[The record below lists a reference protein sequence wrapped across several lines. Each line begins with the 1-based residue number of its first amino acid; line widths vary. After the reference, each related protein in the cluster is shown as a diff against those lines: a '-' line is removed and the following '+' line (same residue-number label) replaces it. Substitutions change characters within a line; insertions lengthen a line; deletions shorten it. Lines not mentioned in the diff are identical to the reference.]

1 MMSMDVQG
9 SALSNGE
16 RKTETLP
23 EAQETRIRYLII
35 SILFAVSCFSFADRS
50 ALSQAAAAM
59 PKSMDLSPQRMGYLL
74 FGFGWAYALGQLPSG
89 GLLDRFGSKRV
100 YGIAIILWSTF
111 AFLTGCA
118 GYVTASFAFT
128 AIFILRILSGLAQS
142 PVFPGNGRIVAA
154 WFPTAERGR
163 ASAIFN
169 SSQYFALPIFAPI
182 FGGLLHRFGWQ
193 SCFWF
198 MGALGALFTVLWFTN
213 IYGVKDHPRISQ
225 AEVET
230 IERGGGL
237 VNTDASAGTKK
248 NTLTW
253 ATVKMLLSYR
263 MLVGVYIG
271 QYCITT
277 LTWFFL
283 TWFPLYLAQARHM
296 SVLKVGLA
304 AAVPGLCG
312 GFGGILGGVISDE
325 LLKRGCSLSFSRKLP
340 IMAGMALSMTII
352 ACNYASA
359 QSIMLLFMSIS
370 FFGKG
375 IGALGWTVISDTS
388 PKGMVGM
395 NGALFNLCGNL
406 AGVTTPLIIGYIVEK
421 THSYNGALIFVAAV
435 AFCAIVSYGPIVG
448 EIKRIELAPAPSATI
463 I

>member
-1 MMSMDVQG
+1 MI
-9 SALSNGE
+9 
-16 RKTETLP
+16 
-23 EAQETRIRYLII
+23 EARETRVRYLII
-35 SILFAVSCFSFADRS
+35 GILFAVSCFSFADRS
-50 ALSQAAAAM
+50 ALSQAVSSM
-59 PKSMDLSPQRMGYLL
+59 PKEMNLNPQRMGYLL
-74 FGFGWAYALGQLPSG
+74 FAFGWAYALGQLPSG

-100 YGIAIILWSTF
+100 YGIAIILWSGF

-118 GYVTASFAFT
+118 GYVKASLVFSV
-128 AIFILRILSGLAQS
+128 IFVLRILSGLAQA

-154 WFPTAERGR
+154 WFPTSERGR

-169 SSQYFALPIFAPI
+169 SSQYFALPIFAPV

-198 MGALGALFTVLWFTN
+198 LGALGAVFTLIWFTN
-213 IYGVKDHPRISQ
+213 IFGAKDHPRISK
-225 AEVET
+225 AEIET

-237 VNTDASAGTKK
+237 VYTDAQASAKK

-253 ATVKMLLSYR
+253 GTVKMLLSHR
-263 MLVGVYIG
+263 MLVGVYLG

-283 TWFPLYLAQARHM
+283 TWFPLYLSQARHM
-296 SVLKVGLA
+296 SVLKVGFA

-325 LLKRGCSLSFSRKLP
+325 LLRRGCSLSFSRKLP
-340 IMAGMALSMTII
+340 IMAGMALSMMII
-352 ACNYASA
+352 ACNYAAS
-359 QSIMLLFMSIS
+359 QTLMLVFMSIS

-375 IGALGWTVISDTS
+375 VGALGWTVISDTS

-395 NGALFNLCGNL
+395 NGALFNLCGNM
-406 AGVTTPLIIGYIVEK
+406 AGVTTPLIIGYIVER
-421 THSYNGALIFVAAV
+421 THSYNGALIFVGLI

-448 EIKRIELAPAPSATI
+448 EIKRLELAPVPTAETRGKLA
-463 I
+463 

>member
-1 MMSMDVQG
+1 MQD
-9 SALSNGE
+9 A
-16 RKTETLP
+16 R
-23 EAQETRIRYLII
+23 ETRIRYLII
-35 SILFAVSCFSFADRS
+35 GILFAVSCFSFADRS
-50 ALSQAAAAM
+50 ALSQAVAAM
-59 PKSMDLSPQRMGYLL
+59 PKEMNLTPQRMGYLL

-118 GYVTASFAFT
+118 GYVSASLAFT
-128 AIFILRILSGLAQS
+128 IIFILRILSGLAQS

-182 FGGLLHRFGWQ
+182 FGGLLHRYGWQ

-198 MGALGALFTVLWFTN
+198 MGAIGALFTVLWFTN

-237 VNTDASAGTKK
+237 VNTDANASAKK

-283 TWFPLYLAQARHM
+283 TWFPLYLAQERHM
-296 SVLKVGLA
+296 SVLKVGFA

-312 GFGGILGGVISDE
+312 GFGGILGGFISDG
-325 LLKRGCSLSFSRKLP
+325 LLRRGYSLSFSRKLP

-352 ACNYASA
+352 ACNYASS
-359 QSIMLLFMSIS
+359 QGIMLLFMSLS

-388 PKGMVGM
+388 PRGMVGM

-406 AGVTTPLIIGYIVEK
+406 AGVTTPLIIGYIVQK
-421 THSYNGALIFVAAV
+421 THSYNGALIFVAAI

-448 EIKRIELAPAPSATI
+448 EIKRIELTPANTTATL
-463 I
+463 

>member
-1 MMSMDVQG
+1 
-9 SALSNGE
+9 LP
-16 RKTETLP
+16 KTKETHV
-23 EAQETRIRYLII
+23 RYLII
-35 SILFAVSCFSFADRS
+35 GILFILSCFSFADRS
-50 ALSQAAAAM
+50 ALSQAAGMM
-59 PKSMDLSPQRMGYLL
+59 PKDLDLTPQRMGYLL

-100 YGIAIILWSTF
+100 YGIAIILWSVF
-111 AFLTGCA
+111 AFLTGFA
-118 GYVTASFAFT
+118 GYAGASAAFT
-128 AIFILRILSGLAQS
+128 VIFILRICSGLAQS

-154 WFPTAERGR
+154 WFPTSERGR

-182 FGGLLHRFGWQ
+182 FGGLLNKFGWQ

-198 MGALGALFTVLWFTN
+198 MGALGAVLTALWFKN
-213 IYGVKDHPRISQ
+213 IYGVQDHPKISA
-225 AEVET
+225 AEIEA

-237 VNTDASAGTKK
+237 VNTDGQASAKK

-253 ATVKMLLSYR
+253 ATVKMLLSHR

-283 TWFPLYLAQARHM
+283 TWFPLYLAQARHL
-296 SVLKVGLA
+296 SVLKVGFA

-312 GFGGILGGVISDE
+312 GFGGILGGIISDK
-325 LLKRGCSLSFSRKLP
+325 LLQRGCSLSFARKLP
-340 IMAGMALSMTII
+340 IMAGMALSMSII
-352 ACNYASA
+352 ACNYASSV
-359 QSIMLLFMSIS
+359 SIMLLFMSIS

-395 NGALFNLCGNL
+395 NGALFNLCGNM
-406 AGVTTPLIIGYIVEK
+406 AGITTPLIIGYIVSR
-421 THSYNGALIFVAAV
+421 THSYDGALIFVAII
-435 AFCAIVSYGPIVG
+435 AFCAIIAFGPIVG
-448 EIKRIELAPAPSATI
+448 EIKRLELAPSADGKA
-463 I
+463 

>member
-1 MMSMDVQG
+1 MRQ
-9 SALSNGE
+9 GE
-16 RKTETLP
+16 R
-23 EAQETRIRYLII
+23 QTRVRYLII
-35 SILFAVSCFSFADRS
+35 TILFIVSCFSFADRS
-50 ALSQAAAAM
+50 ALSQAVGAM
-59 PKSMDLSPQRMGYLL
+59 PQDLDLNSRMGDLL
-74 FGFGWAYALGQLPSG
+74 FAFGLAYALGQLPSG

-100 YGIAIILWSTF
+100 YGIAIIGWSIC
-111 AFLTGCA
+111 AFLTAFA
-118 GYVTASFAFT
+118 GYFAASAAFT
-128 AIFILRILSGLAQS
+128 AIFILRILSGLFQS
-142 PVFPGNGRIVAA
+142 PVFPGNGRIVAS
-154 WFPTAERGR
+154 WFPTSERGR

-169 SSQYFALPIFAPI
+169 SAQYFALPIFAPI
-182 FGGLLHRFGWQ
+182 FGWLIHVSGWR

-198 MGALGALFTVLWFTN
+198 LGALGLVLTFVWYTT
-213 IYGVKDHPRISQ
+213 IYGVKEHPRISQ
-225 AEVET
+225 AEIDI

-237 VNTDASAGTKK
+237 VNTDSATSAKK

-283 TWFPLYLAQARHM
+283 TWFPLYLSQARHM

-312 GFGGILGGVISDE
+312 GVGGILGGVISDK
-325 LLKRGCSLSFSRKLP
+325 LLNSGCSLSFARKLP

-352 ACNYASA
+352 ACNYAHSEA
-359 QSIMLLFMSIS
+359 LMLFFMSLS

-395 NGALFNLCGNL
+395 NGALFNLCGNA
-406 AGVTTPLIIGYIVEK
+406 AGIFTPLIIKFILDK
-421 THSYNGALIFVAAV
+421 THSYDGALIFVGAI
-435 AFCAIVSYGPIVG
+435 AFCAIVAYGPIVG
-448 EIKRIELAPAPSATI
+448 EIKRLDFSAQN
-463 I
+463 

>member
-1 MMSMDVQG
+1 MEN
-9 SALSNGE
+9 L
-16 RKTETLP
+16 TLA
-23 EAQETRIRYLII
+23 EARQTRIRYLII
-35 SILFAVSCFSFADRS
+35 SILFVVSCFSFADRS
-50 ALSQAAAAM
+50 AISQAAASM
-59 PKSMDLSPQRMGYLL
+59 PKEMNLSPERMGYLL

-100 YGIAIILWSTF
+100 YGISIVLWSIF
-111 AFLTGCA
+111 AFLTGLA
-118 GYVTASFAFT
+118 GYGTAGAVFT
-128 AIFILRILSGLAQS
+128 VIFFLRLLSGLAQS

-154 WFPTAERGR
+154 WFPTSERGR

-182 FGGLLHRFGWQ
+182 FGWLIHAAGWQ

-198 MGALGALFTVLWFTN
+198 LGVLGAGLTVVWFTS
-213 IYGVKDHPRISQ
+213 IYGVKEHPRISQ
-225 AEVET
+225 SEVEF

-237 VNTDASAGTKK
+237 VNTDARAGAKK

-253 ATVKMLLSYR
+253 ATVKVLLSYR

-312 GFGGILGGVISDE
+312 GIGGILGGVISDR
-325 LLKRGCSLSFSRKLP
+325 LLKSGFSLSLSRKAP
-340 IMAGMALSMTII
+340 IMVGMALSMTII

-375 IGALGWTVISDTS
+375 IGALGWTVVSDTS
-388 PKGMVGM
+388 PQGMVGM
-395 NGALFNLCGNL
+395 NGALFNLCGNM

-421 THSYNGALIFVAAV
+421 THSYNGALIFVALI

-448 EIKRIELAPAPSATI
+448 EIKRIELNPVASAS
-463 I
+463 

>member
-1 MMSMDVQG
+1 
-9 SALSNGE
+9 
-16 RKTETLP
+16 LP
-23 EAQETRIRYLII
+23 ETRETRTRYVII
-35 SILFAVSCFSFADRS
+35 CILFVLSCFSFADRS
-50 ALSQAAAAM
+50 ALSQAAGMM
-59 PKSMDLSPQRMGYLL
+59 PKDLDLTPQRMGYLL
-74 FGFGWAYALGQLPSG
+74 FGFGWAYALGQLPAG

-111 AFLTGCA
+111 AFLTGFA
-118 GYVTASFAFT
+118 GYVGASAAFT
-128 AIFILRILSGLAQS
+128 AIFVLRILSGLAQS

-154 WFPTAERGR
+154 WFPTSERGR

-198 MGALGALFTVLWFTN
+198 LGVLGGLLTILWFTN
-213 IYGVKDHPRISQ
+213 IYGVKDHPRISA
-225 AEVET
+225 AEIET

-237 VNTDASAGTKK
+237 VNTDSQSSVKK

-253 ATVKMLLSYR
+253 ATVKMLLSHR

-283 TWFPLYLAQARHM
+283 TWFPLYLAEARHL
-296 SVLKVGLA
+296 SVLKVGFA

-312 GFGGILGGVISDE
+312 GCGGILGGIISDK
-325 LLKRGCSLSFSRKLP
+325 LLQRGCSLSFSRKLP
-340 IMAGMALSMTII
+340 IMAGMALSMSII
-352 ACNYASA
+352 ACNYTGSVA
-359 QSIMLLFMSIS
+359 IMLLFMSIS

-388 PKGMVGM
+388 PKGMVGI
-395 NGALFNLCGNL
+395 NGALFNLCGNM
-406 AGVTTPLIIGYIVEK
+406 AGITTPLIIGYIVTR
-421 THSYNGALIFVAAV
+421 THSYNGALVFVGLI
-435 AFCAIVSYGPIVG
+435 AFCAIVAYGPIVG
-448 EIKRIELAPAPSATI
+448 EIKRLELGPADATA
-463 I
+463 

>member
-1 MMSMDVQG
+1 LVEDRQ
-9 SALSNGE
+9 
-16 RKTETLP
+16 
-23 EAQETRIRYLII
+23 TRVRYLII
-35 SILFAVSCFSFADRS
+35 TILFIVSCFSFADRS
-50 ALSQAAAAM
+50 ALSQAVSSM
-59 PKSMDLSPQRMGYLL
+59 PKEMNLTPQRMGYLL
-74 FGFGWAYALGQLPSG
+74 FAFGWAYALGQLPSG

-100 YGIAIILWSTF
+100 YGISIVLWSIF

-118 GYVTASFAFT
+118 GYVTASMAFT
-128 AIFILRILSGLAQS
+128 AIFILRICSGLAQS

-154 WFPTAERGR
+154 WFPTSERGR

-169 SSQYFALPIFAPI
+169 ASQYFALPIFAPI
-182 FGGLLHRFGWQ
+182 FGWLIHTAGWR

-198 MGALGALFTVLWFTN
+198 LGGLGALLTVVWVTT

-225 AEVET
+225 QEIEL

-237 VNTDASAGTKK
+237 VNTDAKTGVKR

-253 ATVKMLLSYR
+253 STVKMLLSYR

-283 TWFPLYLAQARHM
+283 TWFPLYLSQARHM
-296 SVLKVGLA
+296 SVLKVGFA

-312 GFGGILGGVISDE
+312 GFGGILGGIISDR
-325 LLKRGCSLSFSRKLP
+325 LLRSGCSLSLARKLP
-340 IMAGMALSMTII
+340 IMAGMGLSMMII
-352 ACNYASA
+352 ACNYAHSQA
-359 QSIMLLFMSIS
+359 MMLFFMSLS

-375 IGALGWTVISDTS
+375 VGALGWTVISDTS
-388 PKGMVGM
+388 PKGLVGM
-395 NGALFNLCGNL
+395 NGALFNLFGNM
-406 AGVTTPLIIGYIVEK
+406 AGITTPLIIGYIVEK
-421 THSYNGALIFVAAV
+421 THSYNGALVFVGLI

-448 EIKRIELAPAPSATI
+448 EIKRIEFAPASAV
-463 I
+463 

>member
-1 MMSMDVQG
+1 MSQ
-9 SALSNGE
+9 E
-16 RKTETLP
+16 RPTHV
-23 EAQETRIRYLII
+23 RYLII
-35 SILFAVSCFSFADRS
+35 TILFVVSCFSFADRS
-50 ALSQAAAAM
+50 ALSQAVTSM
-59 PKSMDLSPQRMGYLL
+59 PADLDMTAGRLQYLL
-74 FGFGWAYALGQLPSG
+74 FAFGLAYALGQLPSG

-100 YGIAIILWSTF
+100 YGIAIIGWSIC
-111 AFLTGCA
+111 AFLTAFA
-118 GYVTASFAFT
+118 GYLAASAAFT
-128 AIFILRILSGLAQS
+128 AIFLLRVLSGLFQS

-154 WFPTAERGR
+154 WFPTSERGR

-169 SSQYFALPIFAPI
+169 ASQYFALPIFAPI
-182 FGGLLHRFGWQ
+182 FGWLIHVAGWR

-198 MGALGALFTVLWFTN
+198 MGALGCVLTIVWYTT
-213 IYGVKDHPRISQ
+213 IYGVKEHPRVSQ
-225 AEVET
+225 AEIEI

-237 VNTDASAGTKK
+237 VNTDSASSVKK

-253 ATVKMLLSYR
+253 STVNMLLSYR

-296 SVLKVGLA
+296 SVIKVGFA

-312 GFGGILGGVISDE
+312 GVGGILGGIISDS
-325 LLKRGCSLSFSRKLP
+325 LLRRGHSLSLSRKLP
-340 IMAGMALSMTII
+340 IMAGMALSMVII
-352 ACNYASA
+352 ACNYSAS
-359 QSIMLLFMSIS
+359 QSLMLLFMSIS

-395 NGALFNLCGNL
+395 NGALFNLFGNL
-406 AGVTTPLIIGYIVEK
+406 AGITTPLIIGPIVVR
-421 THSYNGALIFVAAV
+421 THSYNGALVFIASI
-435 AFCAIVSYGPIVG
+435 AFCVILSYAFIVG
-448 EIKRIELAPAPSATI
+448 EIKRLDFNKPEGAPS
-463 I
+463 

>member
-1 MMSMDVQG
+1 MS
-9 SALSNGE
+9 LHT
-16 RKTETLP
+16 RPLTEKR
-23 EAQETRIRYLII
+23 ETHVRYLII
-35 SILFAVSCFSFADRS
+35 CILFAVSCFSFADRS
-50 ALSQAAAAM
+50 ALSQALTLM
-59 PKSMDLSPQRMGYLL
+59 PKDMHLDAQRLGYLL
-74 FGFGWAYALGQLPSG
+74 SGFAWAYALGQLPSG

-100 YGIAIILWSTF
+100 YGIAIVLWSTF

-118 GYVTASFAFT
+118 GYVKASMVFT
-128 AIFILRILSGLAQS
+128 VIFILRILSGLAQA

-154 WFPTAERGR
+154 WFPTSERGR
-163 ASAIFN
+163 ASALFN

-198 MGALGALFTVLWFTN
+198 MGALGAAFTALWFTN
-213 IYGVKDHPRISQ
+213 IYGVDKHPRISP
-225 AEVET
+225 AEIET
-230 IERGGGL
+230 IAQGGGL
-237 VNTDASAGTKK
+237 VSTDTQAGGRK

-263 MLVGVYIG
+263 MLVGVYVG

-296 SVLKVGLA
+296 SVVKVGFA

-312 GFGGILGGVISDE
+312 GLGGILGGIISDG
-325 LLKRGCSLSFSRKLP
+325 LLRRGCSLSFARKLP
-340 IMAGMALSMTII
+340 IISGMALSMVII
-352 ACNYASA
+352 ACNYA
-359 QSIMLLFMSIS
+359 QSQTLMLLFMSIS

-395 NGALFNLCGNL
+395 NGALFNLCGNM
-406 AGVTTPLIIGYIVEK
+406 AGVTTPLIIGAIVER
-421 THSYNGALIFVAAV
+421 THSYNGALVFIAV
-435 AFCAIVSYGPIVG
+435 IAFCVILSYGPLVG
-448 EIKRIELAPAPSATI
+448 EIKRIELAPSAPGNR
-463 I
+463 

>member
-1 MMSMDVQG
+1 M
-9 SALSNGE
+9 
-16 RKTETLP
+16 TETR
-23 EAQETRIRYLII
+23 ETRIRYLII
-35 SILFAVSCFSFADRS
+35 CILFAVSCFSFADRS
-50 ALSQAAAAM
+50 ALSQAAGAM
-59 PKSMDLSPQRMGYLL
+59 PKDLNLTPERMGYLL

-100 YGIAIILWSTF
+100 YGIAIILWSVF
-111 AFLTGCA
+111 AFLTGFA
-118 GYVTASFAFT
+118 GYVTASAAFT
-128 AIFILRILSGLAQS
+128 VIFILRICSGLAQS

-154 WFPTAERGR
+154 WFPTSERGR

-182 FGGLLHRFGWQ
+182 FGGLLHKYGWQ

-198 MGALGALFTVLWFTN
+198 MGALGAVLTIVWFTN
-213 IYGVKDHPRISQ
+213 IYGVKDHPRIST
-225 AEVET
+225 AEIET

-237 VNTDASAGTKK
+237 VNTDGKASVKK

-253 ATVKMLLSYR
+253 ATVKMLLSHR

-283 TWFPLYLAQARHM
+283 TWFPLYLSQARHM
-296 SVLKVGLA
+296 SVLKVGFA

-312 GFGGILGGVISDE
+312 GFGGILGGIISDQ
-325 LLKRGCSLSFSRKLP
+325 LLQRGCSLTFSRKLP

-352 ACNYASA
+352 ACNYADS
-359 QSIMLLFMSIS
+359 QTIMLLFMSIS

-395 NGALFNLCGNL
+395 NGALFNLCGNM
-406 AGVTTPLIIGYIVEK
+406 AGVTTPLIIGYIVGK
-421 THSYNGALIFVAAV
+421 THSYNGALLFVGFI
-435 AFCAIVSYGPIVG
+435 AFCAIVAYGPIVG
-448 EIKRIELAPAPSATI
+448 EIKRLELAPDAAADGTA
-463 I
+463 

>member
-1 MMSMDVQG
+1 LTQ
-9 SALSNGE
+9 E
-16 RKTETLP
+16 R
-23 EAQETRIRYLII
+23 QTRVRYLIL

-50 ALSQAAAAM
+50 ALSQAVSFMPRAM
-59 PKSMDLSPQRMGYLL
+59 NLTPQRMGYLL
-74 FGFGWAYALGQLPSG
+74 SAFGWAYALGQLPSG

-100 YGIAIILWSTF
+100 YGFSILLWSVF

-118 GYVTASFAFT
+118 GLVRASLVFSVIFA
-128 AIFILRILSGLAQS
+128 LRIFSGLAQS

-154 WFPTAERGR
+154 WFPSSERGR

-169 SSQYFALPIFAPI
+169 SSQYFALPLFAPI
-182 FGGLLHRFGWQ
+182 FGWLMHAAGWQ

-198 MGALGALFTVLWFTN
+198 LGALGTVLTLLWFTS
-213 IYGVKDHPRISQ
+213 IYGVREHPRIAP
-225 AEVET
+225 AEIAL

-237 VNTDASAGTKK
+237 VNTDAQAGARR

-253 ATVKMLLSYR
+253 STVKMLLGYR
-263 MLVGVYIG
+263 MLVGVYLG

-296 SVLKVGLA
+296 SVLGVGFA

-312 GFGGILGGVISDE
+312 GVGGILGGVLSDR
-325 LLKRGCSLSFSRKLP
+325 LLDRGCSLSFARKLP
-340 IMAGMALSMTII
+340 IMAGMGLSMTII
-352 ACNYASA
+352 ACNYAHSQA
-359 QSIMLLFMSIS
+359 VMLFFMSLS

-388 PKGMVGM
+388 PRGMVGM
-395 NGALFNLCGNL
+395 NGALFNLFGNM
-406 AGVTTPLIIGYIVEK
+406 AGVTTPLIIGAIVAR
-421 THSYNGALIFVAAV
+421 THSYNGALVFVGLI
-435 AFCAIVSYGPIVG
+435 AFCAIVCYGPVVG
-448 EIKRIELAPAPSATI
+448 EIRRIELGPARGA
-463 I
+463 

>member
-1 MMSMDVQG
+1 MP
-9 SALSNGE
+9 E
-16 RKTETLP
+16 TKKTHV
-23 EAQETRIRYLII
+23 RYLII
-35 SILFAVSCFSFADRS
+35 DILFILSCFSFADRS
-50 ALSQAAAAM
+50 ALSQAAGMM
-59 PKSMDLSPQRMGYLL
+59 PKDLDLTPQRMGYLL

-100 YGIAIILWSTF
+100 YGIAIMLWSIF
-111 AFLTGCA
+111 AFLTGFA
-118 GYVTASFAFT
+118 GYVGASAAFT
-128 AIFILRILSGLAQS
+128 VIFILRICSGLAQS

-154 WFPTAERGR
+154 WFPTSERGR

-182 FGGLLHRFGWQ
+182 FGGLLNKFGWQ

-198 MGALGALFTVLWFTN
+198 MGALGAALTVLWYKN
-213 IYGVKDHPRISQ
+213 IYGVKDHPKISA
-225 AEVET
+225 AEIET

-237 VNTDASAGTKK
+237 VNTDGQASAKK

-253 ATVKMLLSYR
+253 ATVKMLLSHR

-283 TWFPLYLAQARHM
+283 TWFPLYLAQARHL
-296 SVLKVGLA
+296 SVLKVGFA

-312 GFGGILGGVISDE
+312 GFGGILGGIISDK
-325 LLKRGCSLSFSRKLP
+325 LLQRGCSLSFARKLP
-340 IMAGMALSMTII
+340 IMAGMALSMSII
-352 ACNYASA
+352 ACNYAS
-359 QSIMLLFMSIS
+359 SVSLMLLFMSIS

-395 NGALFNLCGNL
+395 NGALFNLCGNM
-406 AGVTTPLIIGYIVEK
+406 AGITTPLIIGYIVAK
-421 THSYNGALIFVAAV
+421 THSYDGALIFVAII
-435 AFCAIVSYGPIVG
+435 AFCAIVAFGPIVG
-448 EIKRIELAPAPSATI
+448 EIKRLELAPSTDAKA
-463 I
+463 

>member
-1 MMSMDVQG
+1 
-9 SALSNGE
+9 
-16 RKTETLP
+16 LP
-23 EAQETRIRYLII
+23 EARETRIRYLII
-35 SILFAVSCFSFADRS
+35 TILFAVSCFSFADRS

-59 PKSMDLSPQRMGYLL
+59 PKDMDLSPQRMGYLL

-118 GYVTASFAFT
+118 GYVTASAAFT
-128 AIFILRILSGLAQS
+128 AIFVLRILSGLAQS

-154 WFPTAERGR
+154 WFPTSERGR

-169 SSQYFALPIFAPI
+169 SSQYFALPVFAPI
-182 FGGLLHRFGWQ
+182 FGGLLHRYGWQ

-198 MGALGALFTVLWFTN
+198 MGALGAFFTVLWFTN
-213 IYGVKDHPRISQ
+213 IFGVKDHPRISQ

-237 VNTDASAGTKK
+237 VNTDTSAIAKK

-253 ATVKMLLSYR
+253 ATVKMLLGYR

-296 SVLKVGLA
+296 SVLKVGFA

-312 GFGGILGGVISDE
+312 GFGGILGGIISDE
-325 LLKRGCSLSFSRKLP
+325 LLKRGYSLSFSRKLP

-352 ACNYASA
+352 ACNYASS
-359 QSIMLLFMSIS
+359 QTIMLLFMSIS

-406 AGVTTPLIIGYIVEK
+406 AGVTTPLIIGYIVQR
-421 THSYNGALIFVAAV
+421 THSYNGALIFVAII

-448 EIKRIELAPAPSATI
+448 EIKRIEIAPANTAAAS
-463 I
+463 

>member
-1 MMSMDVQG
+1 M
-9 SALSNGE
+9 
-16 RKTETLP
+16 
-23 EAQETRIRYLII
+23 
-35 SILFAVSCFSFADRS
+35 VSCFSFADRS

-59 PKSMDLSPQRMGYLL
+59 PEAMNLDPRRLGFLLS
-74 FGFGWAYALGQLPSG
+74 GFGWAYALGQLPAG

-100 YGIAIILWSTF
+100 YGIGIVLWSFF

-118 GYVTASFAFT
+118 GYVAASLVFT
-128 AIFILRILSGLAQS
+128 VILVLRILSGLAQA

-154 WFPTAERGR
+154 WFPTSERGR

-169 SSQYFALPIFAPI
+169 SAQYFTLPLFAPI
-182 FGGLLHRFGWQ
+182 FGWLIHWAGWRA
-193 SCFWF
+193 CFWF
-198 MGALGALFTVLWFTN
+198 LGALGALLALVWFTN
-213 IYGVKDHPRISQ
+213 IYGVKQHPRIAP
-225 AEVET
+225 AEVAF

-237 VNTDASAGTKK
+237 VNTDAQSAARR

-271 QYCITT
+271 QFCINT

-312 GFGGILGGVISDE
+312 GVGGILGGVLSDA
-325 LLKRGCSLSFSRKLP
+325 LLQRGHSLSFARKLP
-340 IMAGMALSMTII
+340 IMAGMGLSMTIV
-352 ACNYASA
+352 ACNYAHSVA
-359 QSIMLLFMSIS
+359 LMLFFMSLS

-375 IGALGWTVISDTS
+375 VGALGWTVVSDTS

-395 NGALFNLCGNL
+395 NGALFNLCGNM
-406 AGVTTPLIIGYIVEK
+406 AGVTTPLVIGAIVER
-421 THSYNGALIFVAAV
+421 THSYNDALVFVSFI
-435 AFCAIVSYGPIVG
+435 AFCTIVCYGPVVG
-448 EIKRIELAPAPSATI
+448 EIKRLDFGEASGS
-463 I
+463 

>member
-1 MMSMDVQG
+1 VQ
-9 SALSNGE
+9 SPSRRN
-16 RKTETLP
+16 THTLP
-23 EAQETRIRYLII
+23 DIKETRIRYFII
-35 SILFAVSCFSFADRS
+35 CILFVVSCFSFADRS
-50 ALSQAAAAM
+50 ALSQAVSLM
-59 PKSMDLSPQRMGYLL
+59 PKEMDLTPQRMGYLL

-118 GYVTASFAFT
+118 GFVMASMVFSV
-128 AIFILRILSGLAQS
+128 IFVLRILSGLAQA
-142 PVFPGNGRIVAA
+142 PVFPGNGRIVAS
-154 WFPTAERGR
+154 WFPTSERGSS
-163 ASAIFN
+163 SAIFN

-182 FGGLLHRFGWQ
+182 FGGLLNRYGWQ

-198 MGALGALFTVLWFTN
+198 LGGLGAVLTVVWFTN
-213 IYGVKDHPRISQ
+213 IYGVKDHPRISP
-225 AEVET
+225 AEIET

-237 VNTDASAGTKK
+237 VNTDAKASAKK

-253 ATVKMLLSYR
+253 ATVKMLLSHR

-296 SVLKVGLA
+296 SVLKVGFA

-312 GFGGILGGVISDE
+312 GFGGILGGIISDE
-325 LLKRGCSLSFSRKLP
+325 LLRRGCSLSFSRKLP
-340 IMAGMALSMTII
+340 IMAGMALSMMII
-352 ACNYASA
+352 ACNYAGT
-359 QSIMLLFMSIS
+359 QTMMLVFMSIS

-388 PKGMVGM
+388 PKGIFGM
-395 NGALFNLCGNL
+395 NGALFNLCCNM
-406 AGVTTPLIIGYIVEK
+406 AGVTTPLIIGYIVGK
-421 THSYNGALIFVAAV
+421 THSYNGALIFVGV
-435 AFCAIVSYGPIVG
+435 IAFCAIVSYGPIVG
-448 EIKRIELAPAPSATI
+448 EIKRLELAPAVPAEGVG
-463 I
+463 

>member
-1 MMSMDVQG
+1 LAEDRQ
-9 SALSNGE
+9 
-16 RKTETLP
+16 
-23 EAQETRIRYLII
+23 TRIRYLII
-35 SILFAVSCFSFADRS
+35 TILFVVSCFSFADRS
-50 ALSQAAAAM
+50 ALSQAVSSM
-59 PKSMDLSPQRMGYLL
+59 PKEMNLTPQRMGYLL
-74 FGFGWAYALGQLPSG
+74 FAFGWAYALGQLPSG
-89 GLLDRFGSKRV
+89 GLLDRYGSKRV
-100 YGIAIILWSTF
+100 YGISILLWSIF

-118 GYVTASFAFT
+118 GYVGVSEAFT
-128 AIFILRILSGLAQS
+128 IIFVLRILSGLAQS

-154 WFPTAERGR
+154 WFPTSERGR

-169 SSQYFALPIFAPI
+169 ASQYFALPIFAPI
-182 FGGLLHRFGWQ
+182 FGWLIHTAGWR

-198 MGALGALFTVLWFTN
+198 LGALGAVLTLIWAVT
-213 IYGVKDHPRISQ
+213 IYGVRDHPRISQ
-225 AEVET
+225 SEIEF

-237 VNTDASAGTKK
+237 VNTEGKASTKK

-283 TWFPLYLAQARHM
+283 TWFPLYLSQARHM

-312 GFGGILGGVISDE
+312 GVGGILGGVISDR
-325 LLKRGCSLSFSRKLP
+325 LLRSGHSLSFARKLP
-340 IMAGMALSMTII
+340 IMAGMGLSMMII
-352 ACNYASA
+352 ACNYAHS
-359 QSIMLLFMSIS
+359 QTIMLLFMSIS

-388 PKGMVGM
+388 PKGLVGM
-395 NGALFNLCGNL
+395 NGALFNLFGNM
-406 AGVTTPLIIGYIVEK
+406 AGITTPLIIGYIVEK
-421 THSYNGALIFVAAV
+421 THSYNGALIFVGLV

-448 EIKRIELAPAPSATI
+448 EIKRIELDPASAA
-463 I
+463 